1 MKKLFCK
8 VSIIF
13 LMLVNCNFLFSLDFV
28 GPKSVAIVQNGTP
41 KETID
46 ENIKFILEI
55 QDTMTL
61 DEFVEN
67 RNKDHFFVDIV
78 NKRNFIT
85 KDELLDRIRND
96 EKLYWHGGGT
106 ITFARESH
114 IERNNILVQV
124 QFTTSS
130 DDDIASP
137 IGVYVGRIIMN
148 DMVYIVRY
156 GCNFKNKDWKPLREQ
171 LTDYIELRQK
181 YHGMRY
187 CWKDTEKSPEQFYKA
202 MISLDPSLPKYVRDF
217 QKSWNE
223 ILSMTLGL

>member
-28 GPKSVAIVQNGTP
+28 GPKGVAIVQNGTP

-85 KDELLDRIRND
+85 KD
-96 EKLYWHGGGT
+96 
-106 ITFARESH
+106 
-114 IERNNILVQV
+114 
-124 QFTTSS
+124 
-130 DDDIASP
+130 
-137 IGVYVGRIIMN
+137 
-148 DMVYIVRY
+148 
-156 GCNFKNKDWKPLREQ
+156 
-171 LTDYIELRQK
+171 
-181 YHGMRY
+181 
-187 CWKDTEKSPEQFYKA
+187 
-202 MISLDPSLPKYVRDF
+202 
-217 QKSWNE
+217 
-223 ILSMTLGL
+223 